1 MPLLLPLLNYTAM
14 KYNNTFYLHFEK
26 NGLSPIYVCVTF
38 VNDRLRY
45 PIGYRIDKKNF
56 PIYGEGEREKKEADP
71 KYKMIVISQTAAKNS
86 IGYEGNR
93 KVKYNEINSRITDI
107 DKALE
112 KFFKD
117 LEQKPLKSAIIEV
130 LNKTCLKVEAEKKI
144 ETFWSTAEKF
154 LELTDVTDLSRK
166 QLKSA
171 LKHLKTFEGS
181 LKYELTFDN
190 VTGETLAQFEKWLK
204 KDGTRGVNSISSIL
218 KRIQRFYS
226 WAIKEEK
233 QRTKTNTIKSPFLD
247 YTAPAEL
254 YGTPIVLLK
263 EERDLLL
270 NMELDNE
277 RLAKVRD
284 IFIFQCYCGAR
295 ISDLMK
301 LTKNNLHGDVLK
313 YVPQKTAK
321 ETIKAVEIPLNEK
334 AIQILNKYHDPESYL
349 LPRMSDVE
357 INRTL
362 KVLFKDA
369 GMNRPVEW
377 LNPKTGVVE
386 FVPLHEE
393 ASTHLARRTFTG
405 LMYSDGIKDDII
417 GSMTGH
423 SENSKAF
430 TRYRAIDMDLKKEA
444 TKKQ

>member
-1 MPLLLPLLNYTAM
+1 M
-14 KYNNTFYLHFEK
+14 KYNNTFYLHTEK
-26 NGLSPIYVCVTF
+26 NGLCPIYVCVTF

-45 PIGYRIDKKNF
+45 PIGFRISKVNF
-56 PIYGEGEREKKEADP
+56 PTCDKDTKK
-71 KYKMIVISQTAAKNS
+71 IISQTAAKNS
-86 IGYEGNR
+86 IGYEGKR
-93 KVKYNEINSRITDI
+93 KVKYNEINSRISDVE
-107 DKALE
+107 KSLE

-117 LEQKPLKSAIIEV
+117 LDQKPQKTAIIEV
-130 LNKTCLKVEAEKKI
+130 LNKVCLKVESEKKI
-144 ETFWSTAEKF
+144 ETFWSTSEKF
-154 LELTDVTDLSRK
+154 LELTDVTELSRK

-171 LKHLKTFEGS
+171 LKHLKNFETT
-181 LKYELTFDN
+181 LKHELTFEN
-190 VTGETLAQFEKWLK
+190 VTGETLVQFERWL

-247 YTAPAEL
+247 YTAPSEL

-270 NMELDNE
+270 SLELKNE
-277 RLAKVRD
+277 RQSKVRD
-284 IFIFQCYCGAR
+284 IFIFQCFCGAR

-301 LTKNNLHGDVLK
+301 LTKNNLHDEVLK

-321 ETIKAVEIPLNEK
+321 ETIKAVEIPLNER
-334 AIQILNKYHDPESYL
+334 AIQILNKYNDPNNFL

-357 INRTL
+357 LNRTL

-369 GMNRPVEW
+369 GLNRPVEW
-377 LNPKTGVVE
+377 LNPLTGIVE
-386 FVPLHEE
+386 FVPLYQE
-393 ASTHLARRTFTG
+393 ASTHLARRTFAG
-405 LMYSDGIKDDII
+405 LMYADGQKDDII

-430 TRYRAIDMDLKKEA
+430 TRYRAVDMDLKKKA
-444 TKKQ
+444 TKNQ